1 MWNFIEIRHKTL
13 PRLYFIFYLF
23 LTFCQSFLFF
33 FLTFYWSIVALQ
45 CYVSFYC
52 IARWISYTET
62 YIPSCL
68 DFLPIWVTRSMGFLS
83 TVKINISDFFILY
96 LGCYLN
102 KIPSRFTK
110 KQLSAIGFWSQFPN
124 RICLRTSKYK
134 KVW

>member
-1 MWNFIEIRHKTL
+1 MKFYRNMTQDTPKTVFHIL
-13 PRLYFIFYLF
+13 FIFNF
-23 LTFCQSFLFF
+23 LSKFSGFF
-33 FLTFYWSIVALQ
+33 FLTFYWSIVTLQ

-110 KQLSAIGFWSQFPN
+110 KQLPAIGFWSQFPN